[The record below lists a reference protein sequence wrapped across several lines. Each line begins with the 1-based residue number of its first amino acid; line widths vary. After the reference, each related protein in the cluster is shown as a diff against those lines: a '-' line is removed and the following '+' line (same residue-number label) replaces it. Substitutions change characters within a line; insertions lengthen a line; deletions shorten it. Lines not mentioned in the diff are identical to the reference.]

1 MNAGVCR
8 DKNCNELFIVPKH
21 LIAHVTFL
29 EDTLQK
35 LQLEI
40 EQRLSPFKEARNL
53 LLSIPGIQAVAAS
66 TMLAEIGDD
75 MSLRRNGPA
84 VRAVPWTYHL

>member
-21 LIAHVTFL
+21 LFAHVTLL
-29 EDTLQK
+29 EDTIQK

-40 EQRLSPFKEARNL
+40 EQRLSPFEEARNL
-53 LLSIPGIQAVAAS
+53 LPSRGVKPLVSDTGMSAAPS
-66 TMLAEIGDD
+66 TDGECL
-75 MSLRRNGPA
+75 
-84 VRAVPWTYHL
+84 TF